1 MSAQSDTDTT
11 TAFWSEPANA
21 QAWIS
26 ADSQVELLAMPRRIA
41 AEIVAQDRPSTLRV
55 ADVGSGTGSFL
66 AVFLDRFPEA
76 RGVWTD
82 VSDTMRHA
90 AGQALAHFG
99 DRVDYR
105 LMDVRDVAELPGE
118 LDVVTTS
125 RCLHHLDP
133 HELGEF
139 YATVAAR
146 LAPGGWLINLDHTR
160 RDQEWDDRL
169 RAVRSALL
177 PRKGPATHHHDRPL
191 PTLAEHLE
199 ALNSA
204 GFPDPGVAW
213 QAFVTDLIM
222 ARKRSDS

>member
-1 MSAQSDTDTT
+1 MSAPSDSDTT

-21 QAWIS
+21 QAWIK

-55 ADVGSGTGSFL
+55 ADIGSGTGSFL
-66 AVFLDRFPEA
+66 AAFLDRLPDT

-90 AGQALAHFG
+90 AGESLARFG

-105 LMDVRDVAELPGE
+105 LMDVRDVAGLPDE
-118 LDVVTTS
+118 LDVVMTS
-125 RCLHHLDP
+125 RCLHHLDRR
-133 HELGEF
+133 ELAEF
-139 YATVAAR
+139 YAAVAAR
-146 LAPGGWLINLDHTR
+146 LAPGGWLVNLDHTR
-160 RDQEWDDRL
+160 RDPDWDGRL
-169 RAVRSALL
+169 RSARGALL
-177 PRKGPATHHHDRPL
+177 PRKGPDTHHHDRPL

-199 ALNSA
+199 ALQSA
-204 GFPDPGVAW
+204 GFADVGVAW

-222 ARKRSDS
+222 ARKWSDS